1 VRVTLLIGLFIAGVL
16 LYSEHVLFFLAL
28 CYMLSGVFT
37 RLMFLLR
44 RSGPSVPPPP
54 STEVAQSQ

>member
-1 VRVTLLIGLFIAGVL
+1 
-16 LYSEHVLFFLAL
+16 
-28 CYMLSGVFT
+28 MLSGVFT

-44 RSGPSVPPPP
+44 RSGPSVPPPT